1 MPSTGY
7 SASTERLTE
16 PLWLSVM
23 RLLDGIQ
30 EIPGSRSNPVIVNW
44 VQLIGAP
51 AWFND
56 DDKAYCALAVNAV
69 LYVCKLPM
77 ARHATKPDG
86 YDLLRAK
93 TFETYGVALSEP
105 TLGCIMTFSRPQGDH
120 IGFYLGETKDAFYV
134 YGANQ
139 SNTVKASW
147 ILKER
152 NTAMRWPTD
161 IPLVPTGRIILNMS
175 GSLSVNED

>member
-1 MPSTGY
+1 MK
-7 SASTERLTE
+7 E

-30 EIPGSRSNPVIVNW
+30 EIPGAKSNPVILNW
-44 VQLIGAP
+44 VMLIGAP
-51 AWFND
+51 AWFDN
-56 DDKAYCALAVNAV
+56 DDKAYCALCANAV
-69 LYVCKLPM
+69 LYSCHMPM
-77 ARHATKPDG
+77 ARHVDPAKRDG

-93 TFETYGVALSEP
+93 TFEKYGVAITTP
-105 TLGCIMTFSRPQGDH
+105 ALGCIMTFHRPQGDH
-120 IGFYLGETKDAFYV
+120 IGFYLGENKDAYYV

-139 SNTVKASW
+139 SNTVRASW

-161 IPLVPTGRIILNMS
+161 VPFVPTGRILLTMD
-175 GSLSVNED
+175 GHLSTNED